1 MAPDLPGTTPYTLEP
16 GQPTPGW
23 PSLLRHPIAAMRG
36 IGILTDFPSTTRF
49 RLALGA
55 DLPCADERCAGNLG
69 LSAGEI
75 FTPLIV
81 THVSIRTSDI
91 SSMPH
96 STPSQTYRTLPYR
109 SEDRR
114 QMTVVRRATSN
125 FCAIHSAS
133 WRFPDTRHASDTM
146 FLRLCSQDQNSSE
159 PKRASRR
166 SNLKP

>member
-1 MAPDLPGTTPYTLEP
+1 MASTTSTSIDVPSSRLSIDPPDLPKGPAYTLEP

-23 PSLLRHPIAAMRG
+23 PSLLRHPIAVTCG

-96 STPSQTYRTLPYR
+96 DTPSQTYRTLPYH
-109 SEDRR
+109 
-114 QMTVVRRATSN
+114 A
-125 FCAIHSAS
+125 CK
-133 WRFPDTRHASDTM
+133 HASAASVHSLSPVTSSAQADSTSELLR
-146 FLRLCSQDQNSSE
+146 FL
-159 PKRASRR
+159 
-166 SNLKP
+166 